1 MMNLLSQFVLALF
14 ATMGFAV
21 IFRVPARHIPAC
33 VIVGA
38 LGWVTYLIT
47 DYNIDS
53 PAIACF
59 FGACMVGL
67 CSAISAH
74 IFKEAMTIFIIPG
87 ILCLVPG
94 AKIFYTMEAFIR
106 NDIEDMAEIGVQMIM
121 MAGAIALG
129 LLVMGAIIKVFR
141 SIVSKTVS
149 IRESLR

>member
-1 MMNLLSQFVLALF
+1 MMNLVSQFVLALF

-53 PAIACF
+53 PTIACF

-94 AKIFYTMEAFIR
+94 ANIFYTMEALLR
-106 NDIEDMAEIGVQMIM
+106 SDIEKMAEVGIQTIL
-121 MAGAIALG
+121 MAGAIAMG
-129 LLVMGAIIKVFR
+129 LLAMGAVINVVR
-141 SIVSKTVS
+141 ALLSKTIS
-149 IRESLR
+149 IKDKL